1 MFTYNI
7 KFFRSNWA
15 EGLEETLIGSAR
27 VIIIYT
33 SEGPNLFET
42 CDAES
47 QELYELYAA
56 VCSHKTDSVKDGIY
70 DMTLSPHIMYI
81 SSIELLPEYRGQN
94 LGGILARFVAHVLGA
109 GYSVFLKPYPLN
121 CYDLDKG
128 RVDKIVDKLRRSY
141 RRAGFESIRKSGYML
156 LPKCRAV
163 LLP

>member
-1 MFTYNI
+1 MLRAAAKYG
-7 KFFRSNWA
+7 RAVAHA
-15 EGLEETLIGSAR
+15 ETMAKHIATVAPRHEIELS
-27 VIIIYT
+27 VD
-33 SEGPNLFET
+33 ET